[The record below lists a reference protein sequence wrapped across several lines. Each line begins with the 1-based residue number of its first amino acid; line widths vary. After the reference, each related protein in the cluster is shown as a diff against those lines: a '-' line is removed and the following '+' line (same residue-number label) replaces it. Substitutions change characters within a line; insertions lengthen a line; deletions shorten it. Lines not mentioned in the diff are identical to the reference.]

1 MPGACYQFAQTGA
14 CTFGVACRFA
24 HGTQQQ
30 GGSAA
35 VPEDATPSSGPQP
48 RQKQTHGNAHSNVKH
63 VVFVSGLPICVRADA
78 VRKAL
83 LALLQP
89 VRWTG
94 RRPVVRVGVTHE
106 NHTRGYAHVTCHGGP
121 PDLALC
127 VAALDGK
134 RLDAELPACSLAACE
149 VTDKRDTLFPHLTR
163 EQRLQL
169 RLDDVAVF
177 SCTDGDTA
185 RRTADVIALLLSLA
199 TTSATSAC
207 VAQHVH
213 KPGIV
218 DVCACA
224 GGSALAFARHGA
236 FGNVTAVELHAGRA
250 ADLAH
255 NAAVCLPAADAAQLF
270 TVVHGDGTTPEAVAA
285 CTACTACQWRT
296 IPAVFCDP
304 PWPGGPAYS
313 SVACIPADGIALG
326 DVALPQLAHSWLHGL
341 HAPLVALGTPLNY
354 DDAAFARFITAC
366 RSHDAAAA
374 DRVLPFRLA
383 FGRRMLLLLLAPLWP
398 DDTAD
403 GAATTKHD
411 RRYFPTA
418 QLDAYV
424 AALRG
429 WNAAHAEE
437 HHPRFWDWEKDVW
450 IPLSRWKG
458 AKPVQACGPEDVCAA
473 HVT

>member
-1 MPGACYQFAQTGA
+1 MRGACHQFAKTGA
-14 CTFGVACRFA
+14 CTYGDACRFA

-30 GGSAA
+30 GGCAA
-35 VPEDATPSSGPQP
+35 VTEDDRLCVSHPQS
-48 RQKQTHGNAHSNVKH
+48 RQALRHGNGHGNVKH

-89 VRWTG
+89 LRWSG
-94 RRPVVRVGVTHE
+94 RRPVVRVGVTHK
-106 NHTRGYAHVTCHGGP
+106 NHTRGYAHVTCHGGAA
-121 PDLALC
+121 DLALC

-134 RLDAELPACSLAACE
+134 QLDTALPACTVAACE

-185 RRTADVIALLLSLA
+185 GRTAKVIALLLSLA
-199 TTSATSAC
+199 TTTSTSAC
-207 VAQHVH
+207 ESQQLH
-213 KPGIV
+213 KAAIV

-236 FGNVTAVELHAGRA
+236 FSHVTAVELDAGRA

-255 NAAVCLPAADAAQLF
+255 NAAVCLPTADATQLF

-285 CTACTACQWRT
+285 CSACDVCQALT

-326 DVALPQLAHSWLHGL
+326 DVALPQLAHNWLHAL

-366 RSHDAAAA
+366 RPHDGAAA

-398 DDTAD
+398 DDVAC
-403 GAATTKHD
+403 GAATT

-424 AALRG
+424 SALRG
-429 WNAAHAEE
+429 WNAVHAEE

-458 AKPVQACGPEDVCAA
+458 AKPVKA
-473 HVT
+473 